1 MIEFFDR
8 EGRPSAFC
16 DDGRAVYHWDGRP
29 AAIIDDDK
37 VFAYSGRFV
46 GWFSDGWISDARGN
60 RLLFEFDAVGGP
72 AQPDPGTRVAK
83 GQRGHK
89 PPVGPRDPVPAPP
102 GPSAAWSETAFA
114 GLV

>member
-8 EGRPSAFC
+8 EGRPAAFC
-16 DDGRAVYHWDGRP
+16 DDGRAIYHWDGRP

-46 GWFSDGWISDARGN
+46 GWFSDGWISDANGHRV
-60 RLLFEFDAVGGP
+60 LFEFDAVGGP
-72 AQPDPGTRVAK
+72 AKPERGPRVAK
-83 GQRGHK
+83 GQRGQK
-89 PPVGPRDPVPAPP
+89 PPPGPRDLAPAPP
-102 GPSAAWSETAFA
+102 GPSASWSETAFA